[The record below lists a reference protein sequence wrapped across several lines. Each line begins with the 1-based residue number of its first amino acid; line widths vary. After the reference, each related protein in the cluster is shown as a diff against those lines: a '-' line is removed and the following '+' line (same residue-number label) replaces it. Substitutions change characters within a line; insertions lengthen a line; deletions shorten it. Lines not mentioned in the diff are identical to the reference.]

1 MPFLSYLM
9 FDFNSWVLLLIQ
21 IVLFKQE
28 MHAELSDELGLI
40 QISIKLSEN
49 FILTLRTAFVDGNV
63 SGANQPLHAN
73 YRNFNLGH

>member
-28 MHAELSDELGLI
+28 MHAELSDEN
-40 QISIKLSEN
+40 SI
-49 FILTLRTAFVDGNV
+49 
-63 SGANQPLHAN
+63 
-73 YRNFNLGH
+73 